1 MHHLPSTSAAVFLSS
16 MPFLP
21 LISCGKVSP
30 AIRTIPPSHSPPA
43 AARRSGLGSPP
54 KLHPYFEPINRP
66 NPSHLASWGY
76 DRYIQHTQKGSLVS
90 VSFGDNYACGVRTDG
105 SVACGGWGEYGEVP
119 PPRH

>member
-1 MHHLPSTSAAVFLSS
+1 MWQGIPRDPYH
-16 MPFLP
+16 
-21 LISCGKVSP
+21 P
-30 AIRTIPPSHSPPA
+30 ASHSPPA

-66 NPSHLASWGY
+66 FQRLDGAFNRRNPSHLARWGY
-76 DRYIQHTQKGSLVS
+76 DRYIQHTQKGSFVS